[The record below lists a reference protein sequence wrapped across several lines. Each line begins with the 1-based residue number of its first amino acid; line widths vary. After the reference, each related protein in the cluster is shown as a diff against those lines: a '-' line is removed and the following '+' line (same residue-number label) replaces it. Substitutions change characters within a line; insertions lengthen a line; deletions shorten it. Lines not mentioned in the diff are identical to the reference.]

1 MTRGYA
7 NPVAEAH
14 RESSSAVRRNK
25 RGRPS
30 RRLHSSCGKRRRL
43 SSSRASRLQ
52 PTTASKCPPMTKE
65 QLTRLKSMS
74 SLDLVGNEEAKLLRM
89 PYCVCTY
96 ASQSEKHEMKSHLLL
111 GDVIRVLYLL
121 LTNRKHQNIA
131 LQVLRHCWIYCQRV
145 PLADIRLFTL
155 RGLSSRDSAHLSQY
169 PLVNSES
176 PPLFVVRWS
185 SDSLLK
191 GTLEIACSCL
201 PRDRCWYNCCSERFL
216 QALSRLI
223 FKPDAKKYLLNI
235 SKYLS
240 SKCRQISN
248 ASSSS
253 SASLYVLSDGND
265 RDDDFELTAPNPPV
279 DDNMRERNLHVELCK
294 CLPQSV
300 SSFLRRTTGVS
311 THHIASFGFLISSF
325 HNTCLQVLSEAK
337 TTSGCN
343 SNAQIDKSVSL
354 NLFSTMECLHQVISV
369 CLCRLHDSFASL
381 MSAGS
386 CLKARHELANAD
398 SNSVQSRS
406 SMRLARGRARLFES
420 ESCARDNV
428 IRILTEEVCVPLRNV
443 LNFLEKMYHTLCSIT
458 SSGFL
463 LCPFFGCDKKDT
475 SLLPSKQCVFDSIVY
490 TRGLVNLDA
499 PSREQRN
506 IELFTNIA
514 FFLLEYLTTDVF
526 GHVRGLR
533 DSVFSL
539 KEELSK
545 TYSSIMDTWVPA
557 YKDQL
562 PSVSPRA
569 DIDLKYLFSSLQSQ
583 YDAIEAW
590 SRRQHQVELKQ
601 ISSTMISFLTQLYDC
616 WKCGFLCSDLK
627 LPCRILNIP
636 YGSRNSLSQPVLN
649 KVNVNGISP
658 WPPQHLTFVPPEHP
672 VPENSVSDLSKTVCS
687 TSSDSVEDFVYSK
700 VTFSRDSLRKT
711 LKSAVITVHTPEVSS
726 SSSSQSEGRISRDDV
741 HDGNA
746 RLLSDRCAGVDSS
759 VSHSS
764 NPCSPN
770 IIPQTRLLI
779 AVNQTCSKNVT
790 SMSPNTSSSLDS
802 NSLRTTEVINSSE
815 SSVSVSKS
823 TTDNSE
829 LNSLKLVTEIVVNDV
844 PSLESLSNPL
854 SLGNA
859 CNNSPTEIDVACK
872 EKASV
877 RNSYDCE
884 KEVNGSQCPPQPV
897 RVCSSVVSKNSDTL
911 TVVTNASDSCGSALQ
926 MSIDSRGESL
936 VQSASVSLS
945 GTTECAHSEN
955 FSSVPNKLSDSLM
968 LVSSRSECNESEA
981 QSVPSNADV
990 DTPSP
995 SYVSINNVENI
1006 SSQPNTAEPTE
1017 DIDVTSGN
1025 PVPSPNSDGIPGS
1038 PGASTNNCDSP
1049 LQDSS
1054 YRDDHD
1060 EESTYSLESNSDEIS
1075 ESRSQLSSVSTVVSI
1090 NREKEKSIKKVCIYL
1105 PSNTVTNSPIKNIV
1119 CQYSSGEEH
1128 SDSDQVNS
1136 CTMTLDRRRVGKL
1149 KRKLKKL
1156 NHLPVSGTNTSEI
1169 SERNSAS
1176 QIESLLCS
1184 IPSTSNSCSLT
1195 GFPDGSHNL
1204 TNFRVKQPLSDLV
1217 SLPSWVQEK
1226 SLNSKAPGPVTA
1238 SVLGLSAFP
1247 LSTVSVSSTS
1257 DE

>member
-1 MTRGYA
+1 M
-7 NPVAEAH
+7 
-14 RESSSAVRRNK
+14 
-25 RGRPS
+25 
-30 RRLHSSCGKRRRL
+30 
-43 SSSRASRLQ
+43 
-52 PTTASKCPPMTKE
+52 
-65 QLTRLKSMS
+65 LKGDLIKVKLIS
-74 SLDLVGNEEAKLLRM
+74 SLDLVGDEEAKLLRM

-131 LQVLRHCWIYCQRV
+131 LQVLRHCWIYCHRV

-176 PPLFVVRWS
+176 PPLFVVRWL

-216 QALSRLI
+216 RPLSRLI
-223 FKPDAKKYLLNI
+223 FRHDAKEYILNL

-253 SASLYVLSDGND
+253 SASLDVLS
-265 RDDDFELTAPNPPV
+265 
-279 DDNMRERNLHVELCK
+279 
-294 CLPQSV
+294 
-300 SSFLRRTTGVS
+300 
-311 THHIASFGFLISSF
+311 
-325 HNTCLQVLSEAK
+325 
-337 TTSGCN
+337 
-343 SNAQIDKSVSL
+343 
-354 NLFSTMECLHQVISV
+354 
-369 CLCRLHDSFASL
+369 
-381 MSAGS
+381 
-386 CLKARHELANAD
+386 
-398 SNSVQSRS
+398 
-406 SMRLARGRARLFES
+406 
-420 ESCARDNV
+420 
-428 IRILTEEVCVPLRNV
+428 
-443 LNFLEKMYHTLCSIT
+443 
-458 SSGFL
+458 
-463 LCPFFGCDKKDT
+463 
-475 SLLPSKQCVFDSIVY
+475 
-490 TRGLVNLDA
+490 
-499 PSREQRN
+499 
-506 IELFTNIA
+506 
-514 FFLLEYLTTDVF
+514 
-526 GHVRGLR
+526 
-533 DSVFSL
+533 
-539 KEELSK
+539 
-545 TYSSIMDTWVPA
+545 
-557 YKDQL
+557 
-562 PSVSPRA
+562 
-569 DIDLKYLFSSLQSQ
+569 
-583 YDAIEAW
+583 
-590 SRRQHQVELKQ
+590 
-601 ISSTMISFLTQLYDC
+601 
-616 WKCGFLCSDLK
+616 
-627 LPCRILNIP
+627 
-636 YGSRNSLSQPVLN
+636 
-649 KVNVNGISP
+649 
-658 WPPQHLTFVPPEHP
+658 
-672 VPENSVSDLSKTVCS
+672 
-687 TSSDSVEDFVYSK
+687 
-700 VTFSRDSLRKT
+700 
-711 LKSAVITVHTPEVSS
+711 HTPKVSS
-726 SSSSQSEGRISRDDV
+726 SSSSQSERRVSRDDV
-741 HDGNA
+741 HDANV

-802 NSLRTTEVINSSE
+802 NSLRTTEVMNSSK
-815 SSVSVSKS
+815 SPVSVSKS

-829 LNSLKLVTEIVVNDV
+829 LNSLKLVTEIVVDDV
-844 PSLESLSNPL
+844 PSLEGFSNPL
-854 SLGNA
+854 SSGNA
-859 CNNSPTEIDVACK
+859 CNNSPTEVDVACR
-872 EKASV
+872 EKGSM

-884 KEVNGSQCPPQPV
+884 KEVNRSQCSPQPT

-936 VQSASVSLS
+936 VQSAPLSVS
-945 GTTECAHSEN
+945 GTMECTHLEN

-990 DTPSP
+990 DIPSP
-995 SYVSINNVENI
+995 LHVSINNVENM

-1017 DIDVTSGN
+1017 DDDVNTGN
-1025 PVPSPNSDGIPGS
+1025 PVPSSNSDGISKS
-1038 PGASTNNCDSP
+1038 PGAFTNNRDSP
-1049 LQDSS
+1049 LKDSS
-1054 YRDDHD
+1054 CQDDHN
-1060 EESTYSLESNSDEIS
+1060 EESIYSLENNSDEIS
-1075 ESRSQLSSVSTVVSI
+1075 ESGSQLSSVGIVVSI
-1090 NREKEKSIKKVCIYL
+1090 NRKKENSIKKVCIYL
-1105 PSNTVTNSPIKNIV
+1105 PSNTVANSPIKNIV
-1119 CQYSSGEEH
+1119 CQCSSGEEH

-1156 NHLPVSGTNTSEI
+1156 NHLPVSRTNTSEI
-1169 SERNSAS
+1169 SEKNSTS
-1176 QIESLLCS
+1176 QIESLMCL
-1184 IPSTSNSCSLT
+1184 IPSTSNSFSLT
-1195 GFPDGSHNL
+1195 KFPNGSHNL

>member
-1 MTRGYA
+1 
-7 NPVAEAH
+7 
-14 RESSSAVRRNK
+14 
-25 RGRPS
+25 
-30 RRLHSSCGKRRRL
+30 
-43 SSSRASRLQ
+43 
-52 PTTASKCPPMTKE
+52 
-65 QLTRLKSMS
+65 
-74 SLDLVGNEEAKLLRM
+74 
-89 PYCVCTY
+89 
-96 ASQSEKHEMKSHLLL
+96 
-111 GDVIRVLYLL
+111 
-121 LTNRKHQNIA
+121 
-131 LQVLRHCWIYCQRV
+131 
-145 PLADIRLFTL
+145 
-155 RGLSSRDSAHLSQY
+155 
-169 PLVNSES
+169 
-176 PPLFVVRWS
+176 
-185 SDSLLK
+185 
-191 GTLEIACSCL
+191 
-201 PRDRCWYNCCSERFL
+201 
-216 QALSRLI
+216 
-223 FKPDAKKYLLNI
+223 
-235 SKYLS
+235 
-240 SKCRQISN
+240 
-248 ASSSS
+248 
-253 SASLYVLSDGND
+253 
-265 RDDDFELTAPNPPV
+265 
-279 DDNMRERNLHVELCK
+279 
-294 CLPQSV
+294 
-300 SSFLRRTTGVS
+300 
-311 THHIASFGFLISSF
+311 
-325 HNTCLQVLSEAK
+325 
-337 TTSGCN
+337 
-343 SNAQIDKSVSL
+343 
-354 NLFSTMECLHQVISV
+354 
-369 CLCRLHDSFASL
+369 
-381 MSAGS
+381 
-386 CLKARHELANAD
+386 
-398 SNSVQSRS
+398 
-406 SMRLARGRARLFES
+406 
-420 ESCARDNV
+420 
-428 IRILTEEVCVPLRNV
+428 
-443 LNFLEKMYHTLCSIT
+443 
-458 SSGFL
+458 
-463 LCPFFGCDKKDT
+463 
-475 SLLPSKQCVFDSIVY
+475 
-490 TRGLVNLDA
+490 
-499 PSREQRN
+499 
-506 IELFTNIA
+506 
-514 FFLLEYLTTDVF
+514 
-526 GHVRGLR
+526 
-533 DSVFSL
+533 
-539 KEELSK
+539 
-545 TYSSIMDTWVPA
+545 MDTWVPA

-854 SLGNA
+854 SSGNA
-859 CNNSPTEIDVACK
+859 CNNSPTEIDVAYK